1 MARSI
6 NNIVVKIVS
15 IALSVSM
22 VLSPMVVYADEIEN
36 AENNLSVQTEA
47 RDEAADCVVEAEEN
61 KENTEAQ
68 IESFESVVAE
78 LEIPDV
84 ETDVNVND
92 TEIQVPTEDTS
103 VSVEEVISSIE
114 NEAIKEAAE
123 AIITVDMSDV
133 DAALDT
139 VTGLVDDVVTDEV
152 VADEIAA
159 TADALI
165 SVYDAQSEVA
175 LNALT
180 VISEEKPEIIAISE
194 DGDVTVDWEKAT
206 DEVVALYDAYKG
218 ALESKDSAEAAKNKA
233 LEEQDAASAKVDELN
248 NGVIKNNK
256 EINETISSS
265 KLDKDTVIN
274 KLIDQYV
281 ANRRSYTANKEFNE
295 SVEGSNDIYKF
306 FVSKCENGIVY
317 GCLTYYDSENKVILR
332 KNFSILADGEVD
344 YEYVPK
350 AEWVKG
356 NPGSDSSFG
365 NGGNYIAAYVAD
377 KDKSTYIKDNKFQGK
392 KVSDLMGANI
402 ALNDTIDGR
411 NNALEELN
419 EIKKTV
425 ADKEAELVKASD
437 AADAALK
444 EYKRVVEMYNNVA
457 SLEREIRNNEVE
469 KAMFE
474 YVKAEVEVYKKQQ
487 VLDQLNEAI
496 NNSNTVDTN
505 NEVVEPI
512 VQEKTE
518 SIVQEKNETATQEK
532 TEPVVQEKNET
543 AVQEK
548 IETATQENIQAV
560 VETIASNL
568 GVEPEVVEAMV
579 VQAII
584 DTEDNTIAEINNIEE
599 AAVAGARLNVT
610 KIEAATEEIAEET
623 EKSDKTE
630 EVKDKEAVAEKEAVD
645 VQAEIQDE
653 TKKTITIEDNEIA
666 LANVGSDAAT
676 GTTAA
681 VYRII
686 NWWILFII
694 ASACAAW
701 MIFVVAK
708 KNQEEEEAN

>member
-1 MARSI
+1 MARSF

-15 IALSVSM
+15 MALAVSM

-36 AENNLSVQTEA
+36 AENNLSVQIET
-47 RDEAADCVVEAEEN
+47 RDEAADYVVEAEEN

-84 ETDVNVND
+84 EADVNVND
-92 TEIQVPTEDTS
+92 TEIQVPTEDTT

-114 NEAIKEAAE
+114 NEAIKDAAE

-194 DGDVTVDWEKAT
+194 DGDVIVDWEKAT

-332 KNFSILADGEVD
+332 KNFSISADGEVD

-356 NPGSDSSFG
+356 NQGSDNSFG
-365 NGGNYIAAYVAD
+365 NGGNYIAAYVTD
-377 KDKSTYIKDNKFQGK
+377 KDKSIYIKNNEFQGK
-392 KVSDLMGANI
+392 KVSDLMRANI
-402 ALNDTIDGR
+402 ALNDTIDAR
-411 NNALEELN
+411 NNALNELSAIN
-419 EIKKTV
+419 VIV
-425 ADKEAELVKASD
+425 ADKEVELAKASD
-437 AADAALK
+437 AAKAALD

-469 KAMFE
+469 KAMLE
-474 YVKAEVEVYKKQQ
+474 YVKAEVEVYRKQQ
-487 VLDQLNEAI
+487 ILDQLNEAI
-496 NNSNTVDTN
+496 NNSNTADTN

-518 SIVQEKNETATQEK
+518 PVVQEQNEIATQESTQEK
-532 TEPVVQEKNET
+532 AEPVVQEQNET
-543 AVQEK
+543 VA
-548 IETATQENIQAV
+548 QENIQAV

-623 EKSDKTE
+623 EKSDKAE
-630 EVKDKEAVAEKEAVD
+630 EIKDSKVVAEKEAVD

-694 ASACAAW
+694 ALACAAW

-708 KNQEEEEAN
+708 KNKEEEEAN

>member
-1 MARSI
+1 MARSF

-15 IALSVSM
+15 MALAVSM

-47 RDEAADCVVEAEEN
+47 RDEAADYVVEAEEN
-61 KENTEAQ
+61 KENTEVQ

-84 ETDVNVND
+84 EADVNVND
-92 TEIQVPTEDTS
+92 TEIQVPTEDTT

-114 NEAIKEAAE
+114 NEAIKDAAE

-218 ALESKDSAEAAKNKA
+218 ALESKDSAEVAKNKA

-256 EINETISSS
+256 EINETISKS
-265 KLDKDTVIN
+265 KLDKDTDIN
-274 KLIDQYV
+274 KIIDEYV
-281 ANRRSYTANKEFNE
+281 ANRNSYKANDEFNI

-332 KNFSILADGEVD
+332 KNFSISADGEVD

-356 NPGSDSSFG
+356 NQGSDNSFG

-377 KDKSTYIKDNKFQGK
+377 KDKATYISSNKFQGK
-392 KVSDLMGANI
+392 KVSDLMRANI

-444 EYKRVVEMYNNVA
+444 EYKRVVEMYKNVA
-457 SLEREIRNNEVE
+457 SLESEIRNNEVE
-469 KAMFE
+469 KAMLE
-474 YVKAEVEVYKKQQ
+474 YVKAEVEVYRKQQ
-487 VLDQLNEAI
+487 ILDQLNEAI
-496 NNSNTVDTN
+496 NNSNTADTN

-512 VQEKTE
+512 VQEKNETA
-518 SIVQEKNETATQEK
+518 VQEKIDTATQEK
-532 TEPVVQEKNET
+532 TEPATQEKAEPVVQEQNET
-543 AVQEK
+543 VA
-548 IETATQENIQAV
+548 QENIQAV

-623 EKSDKTE
+623 EKSDKAE

-694 ASACAAW
+694 ALACAAW

-708 KNQEEEEAN
+708 KNKEDEEAN